1 MLAVFSMSFEAN
13 RGGIRSTPALMAS
26 VAPSTSPRSPA
37 WSLSAT
43 RSSFAL
49 ANLTSL
55 HSPSNMRSKKIAAMR
70 ALVGVGVMDGTRWAQ
85 KLGPHPQGGV
95 ALRSPLLARHG
106 VQRREPFRARLAER
120 WRAKETAAAAA
131 AAAATVRLR
140 VGVEEFARR
149 VVGGVEIVVSLRDE
163 SLRGRRRVV
172 HFRGEATIPP
182 SRISKPKPAD
192 ESTTSQSHG
201 AASTAEESTSSSSPA
216 TPTKRTRNAAP
227 ADPVDKTFL
236 HDLDIEP
243 PPWLFFGNSP
253 PTSSRGY
260 FTSVISS
267 MGRLWWR
274 SCEVCAR

>member
-1 MLAVFSMSFEAN
+1 MDGN
-13 RGGIRSTPALMAS
+13 ALGAS
-26 VAPSTSPRSPA
+26 V
-37 WSLSAT
+37 
-43 RSSFAL
+43 
-49 ANLTSL
+49 
-55 HSPSNMRSKKIAAMR
+55 
-70 ALVGVGVMDGTRWAQ
+70 
-85 KLGPHPQGGV
+85 GPHPQGGV

-182 SRISKPKPAD
+182 SRISNPNPRTGPRRLKPPGRSRPRKSRRRPLPGDARPLR
-192 ESTTSQSHG
+192 G
-201 AASTAEESTSSSSPA
+201 AW
-216 TPTKRTRNAAP
+216 NAKP

-243 PPWLFFGNSP
+243 PPGCSSGNSP